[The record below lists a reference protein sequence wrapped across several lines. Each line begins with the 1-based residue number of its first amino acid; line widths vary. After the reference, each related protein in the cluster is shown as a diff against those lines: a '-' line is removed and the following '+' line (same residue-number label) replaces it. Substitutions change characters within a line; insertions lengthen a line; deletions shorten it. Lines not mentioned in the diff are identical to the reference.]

1 MTPSIFHA
9 FAGVQGPKGGKG
21 TDKPPFGLE
30 KDPPINRVRIR
41 RLGPLLAAR
50 RIRLQANCP
59 STKLLRDQLRD
70 FRLAEHNDGPDALEM
85 ALRLAGDLLAG
96 PHNDGLG
103 NRLPINLD

>member
-1 MTPSIFHA
+1 MRSPVCKA
-9 FAGVQGPKGGKG
+9 PKEEKA

-59 STKLLRDQLRD
+59 STKLLHDQLRD
-70 FRLAEHNDGPDALEM
+70 FPIAEPDDGPDALEM
-85 ALRLAGDLLAG
+85 APRLAAEPPGG
-96 PHNDGLG
+96 PHNDGVG
-103 NRLPINLD
+103 NRLPMRLD